1 MRILLVICRVLV
13 GATFIISGLVK
24 ANDALGFSYKL
35 EEYFEPSSLGFHFL
49 NPAALPLAILA
60 CLAEVVLGF
69 AVLVGGRMKLATWSL
84 LGLTLFFGVLTAYT
98 GRCNDL
104 HEKNTPMT
112 YIDVVDGVEVE
123 KERTC
128 VTDCGCFG
136 DAMKGS
142 LGRSLTPWESF
153 TKDMVLLVFVLPL
166 FIFRKR
172 ITFNT
177 WGDDLAILPASLA
190 LLAFY
195 CWVFAW
201 WFPLLFA
208 LIALA
213 GYVGIKYLVK
223 GVRAEWI
230 TAGWV
235 TAITLVFIWW
245 CHAHLPMRDY
255 RAYAEGKSITE
266 QQTMGKPPVEDIF
279 VIYRNSVTGEQ
290 KEFDSKGT
298 YPWDD
303 STWVYVDR
311 RVVVKERGIDSPV
324 KDFILTDKDGYDAT
338 ADILAEP
345 APVLLVVIKTVDQA
359 STGCLPA
366 ISELART
373 AVQNGW
379 YVYGLTSTGY
389 DQSEAFRHEHQLPYE
404 FLTCDEITLKTMIR
418 SNPGVVLLQ
427 QGTVRGQWHCNDV
440 PKFEQA
446 KRKLK

>member
-1 MRILLVICRVLV
+1 MRILLVICRVIV

-35 EEYFEPSSLGFHFL
+35 EEYFAESALNLPFLEPW
-49 NPAALPLAILA
+49 ALALAILA

-84 LGLTLFFGVLTAYT
+84 LLLTVFFGWLTAYT
-98 GRCNDL
+98 ATCDPFAKYEAIING
-104 HEKNTPMT
+104 EAVMK
-112 YIDVVDGVEVE
+112 DV
-123 KERTC
+123 TC

-166 FIFRKR
+166 FILRKR
-172 ITFNT
+172 INFNT

-201 WFPLLFA
+201 WFPLLFTVFG
-208 LIALA
+208 LV
-213 GYVGIKYLVK
+213 GYVAIKYLVK
-223 GVRAEWI
+223 GTRAEWI
-230 TAGWV
+230 TAGWI
-235 TAITLVFIWW
+235 TAITLAFIWW
-245 CHAHLPMRDY
+245 CYAHLPMRDY
-255 RAYAEGKSITE
+255 RAYAVGKSITE

-279 VIYRNSVTGEQ
+279 VVYKNTATGEQ
-290 KEFDSKGT
+290 KEFDSKGA

-324 KDFILTDKDGYDAT
+324 KDFILNDKDGYDAT
-338 ADILAEP
+338 ADILGEP
-345 APVLLVVIKTVDQA
+345 TPVLFVVVKTMSKAGTD
-359 STGCLPA
+359 CLPKIA
-366 ISELART
+366 ALAQEAT
-373 AVQNGW
+373 QNGW
-379 YVYGLTSTGY
+379 YVYGLTSSSY
-389 DQSEAFRHEHQLPYE
+389 DEVEAFRHQHQLPFD

-418 SNPGVVLLQ
+418 SNPGVMLMQ

-446 KRKLK
+446 KKKLK